1 MTFITEKIRGAVTT
15 AAAAERPLIDLKWTW
30 IATVAICAFF
40 IGVREYEQ
48 MFGWK
53 AGMDS
58 YSGGI
63 SDILDAGPL
72 YLHNAR
78 IDRVS

>member
-1 MTFITEKIRGAVTT
+1 MTFITEKIRAAVTT

-53 AGMDS
+53 AGMELRTLAS
-58 YSGGI
+58 FRHTGCRS
-63 SDILDAGPL
+63 SMSWERS
-72 YLHNAR
+72 N
-78 IDRVS
+78 